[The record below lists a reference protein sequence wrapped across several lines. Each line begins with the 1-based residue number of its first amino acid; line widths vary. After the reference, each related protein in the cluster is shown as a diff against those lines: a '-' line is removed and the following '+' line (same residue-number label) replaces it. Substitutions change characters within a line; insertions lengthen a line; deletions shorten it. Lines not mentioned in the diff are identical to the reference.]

1 MLGVLLSCAF
11 TALSLGGLV
20 VVSTHI
26 IDQTRAQIAADA
38 AALGAVYGGES
49 VAQDIASRN
58 GAQLVNS
65 AIQDNGVQ
73 SVRVRVGRQY
83 ATANARDSW
92 AQQLPTM
99 SP

>member
-1 MLGVLLSCAF
+1 MLGVMLSCAF
-11 TALSLGGLV
+11 TALTLGGLV

-38 AALGAVYGGES
+38 SALGAVYGGES

-65 AIQDNGVQ
+65 ATQDNGVQ

-83 ATANARDSW
+83 ATAFARDSW
-92 AQQLPTM
+92 VQQLPTL

>member
-49 VAQDIASRN
+49 VAQYIASRN

-65 AIQDNGVQ
+65 ATQDNGVQ

>member
-1 MLGVLLSCAF
+1 MSVVLSCAF

-49 VAQDIASRN
+49 MARNIASRN
-58 GAQLVNS
+58 GAQVVSN
-65 AIQDNGVQ
+65 ATQDNGVHA
-73 SVRVRVGRQY
+73 VKVRVGRQY

>member
-1 MLGVLLSCAF
+1 VLSVVLGCAF

-26 IDQTRAQIAADA
+26 IDQTRAHIAADA
-38 AALGAVYGGES
+38 AALGAVYGDES
-49 VAQDIASRN
+49 AVQNIASRN
-58 GAQLVNS
+58 GAQVVS
-65 AIQDNGVQ
+65 STTQDNGVHA
-73 SVRVRVGRQY
+73 VKVRVGRQY
-83 ATANARDSW
+83 ATAYARDSW

>member
-1 MLGVLLSCAF
+1 MLSCAF
-11 TALSLGGLV
+11 TALTLGGLV

-38 AALGAVYGGES
+38 SALGAVYGGES
-49 VAQDIASRN
+49 MARHIALRN
-58 GAQLVNS
+58 GAQVVSS
-65 AIQDNGVQ
+65 ATQNDGMYA
-73 SVRVRVGRQY
+73 VRVRLGRQN
-83 ATANARDSW
+83 ATATARDSW

>member
-1 MLGVLLSCAF
+1 MLGVMLSCAF
-11 TALSLGGLV
+11 TALTLGGLV

-38 AALGAVYGGES
+38 SVLGAVYGGES
-49 VAQDIASRN
+49 MARHIASRN
-58 GAQLVNS
+58 GAQVVS
-65 AIQDNGVQ
+65 STTRDDRVHAVK
-73 SVRVRVGRQY
+73 VRVGRQN
-83 ATANARDSW
+83 ATATARDSW

>member
-1 MLGVLLSCAF
+1 MLGVVLGCAF

-49 VAQDIASRN
+49 AVLDIALRN
-58 GAQLVNS
+58 GAQVVSS
-65 AIQDNGVQ
+65 ATQDNGVHA
-73 SVRVRVGRQY
+73 VKVRVGRQY
-83 ATANARDSW
+83 ATAHARDSW

>member
-1 MLGVLLSCAF
+1 MLGVLLSCAI
-11 TALSLGGLV
+11 TSLVLGCLV

-38 AALGAVYGGES
+38 SALGAVYGGES

-65 AIQDNGVQ
+65 ATQDNGVQ

-83 ATANARDSW
+83 ATANARDRW

>member
-1 MLGVLLSCAF
+1 MLSCAI
-11 TALSLGGLV
+11 TSLVLGCLV
-20 VVSTHI
+20 DVSTHI

-38 AALGAVYGGES
+38 SALGAIYGGDS
-49 VAQDIASRN
+49 AARDIASRN
-58 GAQLVNS
+58 GAQVVSS
-65 AIQDNGVQ
+65 AIRDDGVHA
-73 SVRVRVGRQY
+73 VKVRVGRQY

>member
-1 MLGVLLSCAF
+1 MFSVVLGCAF

-49 VAQDIASRN
+49 AVLDIALRN
-58 GAQLVNS
+58 GAQVVSS
-65 AIQDNGVQ
+65 ATQDNGVHA
-73 SVRVRVGRQY
+73 VKVRVGRQY
-83 ATANARDSW
+83 ATAHARDSW

>member
-1 MLGVLLSCAF
+1 MSVVLSCAF

-38 AALGAVYGGES
+38 SALGAVYGGES
-49 VAQDIASRN
+49 MARHIALRN
-58 GAQLVNS
+58 GAQVVSS
-65 AIQDNGVQ
+65 ATQNDGMYA
-73 SVRVRVGRQY
+73 VRVRVGRQN
-83 ATANARDSW
+83 ATATARDSW

>member
-1 MLGVLLSCAF
+1 MSVVLSCAF

-38 AALGAVYGGES
+38 SALGAVYGGES
-49 VAQDIASRN
+49 MARHIALRN
-58 GAQLVNS
+58 GAQLMSN
-65 AIQDNGVQ
+65 ATQDDGVHA
-73 SVRVRVGRQY
+73 VRVRVGRQN
-83 ATANARDSW
+83 ATATARDSW

>member
-1 MLGVLLSCAF
+1 MLSVLLSCAF

-49 VAQDIASRN
+49 AVLDIALRN
-58 GAQLVNS
+58 GAQVVSS
-65 AIQDNGVQ
+65 ATQDNGVHA
-73 SVRVRVGRQY
+73 VKVRVGRQY
-83 ATANARDSW
+83 ATAHARDSW

-99 SP
+99 SS

>member
-1 MLGVLLSCAF
+1 MSVVLSCAF

-49 VAQDIASRN
+49 MARNIASRN
-58 GAQLVNS
+58 GAQVVSS
-65 AIQDNGVQ
+65 ATQDNGVHA
-73 SVRVRVGRQY
+73 VRVRVGRQN
-83 ATANARDSW
+83 ATATARDSW

>member
-1 MLGVLLSCAF
+1 MSVVLSCAV
-11 TALSLGGLV
+11 TALTLGGLV

-38 AALGAVYGGES
+38 SALGAVYGGES
-49 VAQDIASRN
+49 MARHIASRN
-58 GAQLVNS
+58 GAQVVSS
-65 AIQDNGVQ
+65 ATQDDGMH
-73 SVRVRVGRQY
+73 SVRVRVGRQN
-83 ATANARDSW
+83 ATATARDSW

>member
-1 MLGVLLSCAF
+1 MLSVVLGCAF
-11 TALSLGGLV
+11 TVLSLGGLV

-49 VAQDIASRN
+49 AVLDIALRN
-58 GAQLVNS
+58 GAQVVSS
-65 AIQDNGVQ
+65 ATQDNGVHA
-73 SVRVRVGRQY
+73 VKVRVGRQY
-83 ATANARDSW
+83 ATAHARDSW

>member
-1 MLGVLLSCAF
+1 MSVVLSCAF

-26 IDQTRAQIAADA
+26 IDQTRAQIAVDA
-38 AALGAVYGGES
+38 SALGAVYGGES
-49 VAQDIASRN
+49 MARHIASRN
-58 GAQLVNS
+58 GAQVVGS
-65 AIQDNGVQ
+65 ATQDNGVYA
-73 SVRVRVGRQY
+73 VRVRVGRQN
-83 ATANARDSW
+83 ATATARDSW

>member
-1 MLGVLLSCAF
+1 MLGVLLSSAF

-20 VVSTHI
+20 IVSTHL

-38 AALGAVYGGES
+38 AALGAVYGGEP
-49 VAQDIASRN
+49 VAQEIALRN
-58 GAQLVNS
+58 GAQLVSS
-65 AIQDNGVQ
+65 ATQDDGVQ

>member
-1 MLGVLLSCAF
+1 MLSCAI
-11 TALSLGGLV
+11 TSLVLGCLI

-38 AALGAVYGGES
+38 SALGAIYGGDS
-49 VAQDIASRN
+49 AARDIASRN
-58 GAQLVNS
+58 GAQVVSS
-65 AIQDNGVQ
+65 AIRDDGVHA
-73 SVRVRVGRQY
+73 VKVRVGRQY

>member
-1 MLGVLLSCAF
+1 VLSVVLGCAF

-49 VAQDIASRN
+49 AVLDIALRN
-58 GAQLVNS
+58 GAQVVSS
-65 AIQDNGVQ
+65 ATQDNGVHA
-73 SVRVRVGRQY
+73 VKVRVGRQY
-83 ATANARDSW
+83 ATAHARDSW

>member
-1 MLGVLLSCAF
+1 MLSCAI
-11 TALSLGGLV
+11 TSLVLGCLV

-38 AALGAVYGGES
+38 SALGAIYGGDS
-49 VAQDIASRN
+49 AARDIASRN
-58 GAQLVNS
+58 GAQVVSS
-65 AIQDNGVQ
+65 AIRDDGVHA
-73 SVRVRVGRQY
+73 VKVRVGRQY

>member
-1 MLGVLLSCAF
+1 MLSIVLGCAF
-11 TALSLGGLV
+11 TVLSLNGLV

-49 VAQDIASRN
+49 VVLDIALRN
-58 GAQLVNS
+58 GAQVVSS
-65 AIQDNGVQ
+65 ATQDNGVHA
-73 SVRVRVGRQY
+73 VKVRVGRQY
-83 ATANARDSW
+83 ATAHARDSW
-92 AQQLPTM
+92 AEQLPTM

>member
-1 MLGVLLSCAF
+1 MLSVVLSCAF

-20 VVSTHI
+20 IVSTHI

-38 AALGAVYGGES
+38 TALGAVYGGES
-49 VAQDIASRN
+49 AVLDIALRN
-58 GAQLVNS
+58 GAQVVSS
-65 AIQDNGVQ
+65 ATQDNGVHA
-73 SVRVRVGRQY
+73 VKVRVGRQY
-83 ATANARDSW
+83 ATAHARDSW

>member
-1 MLGVLLSCAF
+1 VLSVVLSCAF

-49 VAQDIASRN
+49 AVLDIALRN
-58 GAQLVNS
+58 GAQVVSS
-65 AIQDNGVQ
+65 ATQDNGVHA
-73 SVRVRVGRQY
+73 VKVRVGRQY
-83 ATANARDSW
+83 ATAHARDSW

>member
-1 MLGVLLSCAF
+1 MSVVLSCAV
-11 TALSLGGLV
+11 TAVTLGGLV

-38 AALGAVYGGES
+38 SALGAVYGGES
-49 VAQDIASRN
+49 MARHIALRN
-58 GAQLVNS
+58 GAQLMSS
-65 AIQDNGVQ
+65 ATQDNGVHA
-73 SVRVRVGRQY
+73 VRVRVGRQY
-83 ATANARDSW
+83 ATASARDSW

>member
-1 MLGVLLSCAF
+1 MSVVLSCAF

-49 VAQDIASRN
+49 MARNIASRN
-58 GAQLVNS
+58 GAQVVSS
-65 AIQDNGVQ
+65 ATQDNGVHA
-73 SVRVRVGRQY
+73 VRVRVGRQY
-83 ATANARDSW
+83 ATATARDSW
-92 AQQLPTM
+92 AQELPTM

>member
-20 VVSTHI
+20 LVSTHI
-26 IDQTRAQIAADA
+26 IDQTRAQIVADA

-49 VAQDIASRN
+49 AAREIASRN
-58 GAQLVNS
+58 GAQVVS
-65 AIQDNGVQ
+65 STTQDDGVQ

-83 ATANARDSW
+83 ATAHARDSW

>member
-1 MLGVLLSCAF
+1 MLSIVLSCAF
-11 TALSLGGLV
+11 TALSLSGLV

-26 IDQTRAQIAADA
+26 IDQSRAQIAADA

-49 VAQDIASRN
+49 VAREIASHN
-58 GAQLVNS
+58 GAQLVSS
-65 AIQDNGVQ
+65 ATEDNMVQ
-73 SVRVRVGRQY
+73 SVRVRIGRQY

-92 AQQLPTM
+92 AQLLPTM

>member
-1 MLGVLLSCAF
+1 MLSVLLSCAF

-20 VVSTHI
+20 LVSTHI

-38 AALGAVYGGES
+38 AALGAVYGGET
-49 VAQDIASRN
+49 VAQDIALRN
-58 GAQLVNS
+58 GAQLMSS
-65 AIQDNGVQ
+65 ATQDNGVQ

-83 ATANARDSW
+83 ATAHARDSW

>member
-1 MLGVLLSCAF
+1 
-11 TALSLGGLV
+11 LGGLV

-49 VAQDIASRN
+49 MARNIASRN
-58 GAQLVNS
+58 GAQVVSN
-65 AIQDNGVQ
+65 ATQDNGVHA
-73 SVRVRVGRQY
+73 VKVRVGRQY